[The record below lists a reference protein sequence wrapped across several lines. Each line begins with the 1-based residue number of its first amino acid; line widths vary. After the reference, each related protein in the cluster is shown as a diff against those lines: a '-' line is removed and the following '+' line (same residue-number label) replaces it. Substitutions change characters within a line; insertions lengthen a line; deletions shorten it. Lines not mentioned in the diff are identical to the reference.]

1 VVDDK
6 RHEEKHYKVVR
17 SADVLDI
24 DDVWN
29 PAHQKRQ
36 GVTSSDNVI
45 EDETIND
52 AIVMSHTSV
61 EVAAFNS

>member
-1 VVDDK
+1 M
-6 RHEEKHYKVVR
+6 RR
-17 SADVLDI
+17 ADVLDI

-36 GVTSSDNVI
+36 GVTPSDNVI

-52 AIVMSHTSV
+52 AIVMSYTSA